1 MYWTAQLLPCIVVP
15 CAVRGMAACRSSR
28 RQRKSALVK
37 AKPSPRRGR
46 SSRREP
52 PRVGMRTTS
61 PRCPCS
67 AGPNRSW
74 PTCETEL
81 RGAQASK
88 GRPVLGASRGNG
100 FSSHPFQRSRVG
112 GGGPSHP
119 HHQDQH
125 TKARQGPDL
134 WYIVSPLSRLP
145 HAFHSALPLL
155 FRIPAAE
162 FESTSDSRNTF
173 NNKTKNLGPLGHHQ
187 PPPNQQ
193 HHQPRRPSPPP
204 PPPPP
209 PCRTSPVSP
218 SSSRR
223 TRVRTA
229 NAAEHFMSLRRD
241 RG

>member
-37 AKPSPRRGR
+37 AKPSPRRGH

-61 PRCPCS
+61 PLCPCS

-88 GRPVLGASRGNG
+88 ARPVLGASRGNG

-112 GGGPSHP
+112 GGG
-119 HHQDQH
+119 
-125 TKARQGPDL
+125 
-134 WYIVSPLSRLP
+134 
-145 HAFHSALPLL
+145 AF
-155 FRIPAAE
+155 
-162 FESTSDSRNTF
+162 
-173 NNKTKNLGPLGHHQ
+173 
-187 PPPNQQ
+187 
-193 HHQPRRPSPPP
+193 SPPP
-204 PPPPP
+204 PGPAHEGKAGPRSLVYSLASFPPPSCFPFCP
-209 PCRTSPVSP
+209 PP
-218 SSSRR
+218 SLSHSRS
-223 TRVRTA
+223 RVRV
-229 NAAEHFMSLRRD
+229 D
-241 RG
+241 K